1 LRASSRSEGI
11 AITAAARERLSEA
24 DKARSRQKLAAV
36 DRRLERE
43 LEREIEALLRRAE
56 RLMTRLEADGL
67 PEPAEE
73 LLALAGELERARQ
86 QRDYEQARVL
96 MEALGDLIYSHQG

>member
-24 DKARSRQKLAAV
+24 DKARSRQKLATV
-36 DRRLERE
+36 DRR